1 MDRSLFSGAYKTG
14 GFVRSRQG
22 GLHGGPENK
31 FDPSLAQE
39 THMNTLS
46 SKLTAFAAALAMN
59 GFVLGGLGYLFAL
72 QSHPN
77 ISALAFAKAVVQHQW
92 LS

>member
-1 MDRSLFSGAYKTG
+1 
-14 GFVRSRQG
+14 
-22 GLHGGPENK
+22 
-31 FDPSLAQE
+31 
-39 THMNTLS
+39 MNTPS

-59 GFVLGGLGYLFAL
+59 VLVLSALGYLFAL

-77 ISALAFAKAVVQHQW
+77 MSAIAFAKAVVAHQW